1 MKKPTAEFI
10 GTFTL
15 VFFGCGAAVI
25 AELASAD
32 LGRSLGADQV
42 RYIITAKLL
51 PLGLIAGPGA
61 PAAPPTAWAGDL
73 PISLL
78 ALATSGTQVRARL
91 KDSDG
96 AELYVTG
103 VRYKNSSLKVRLTA
117 QAVEPS
123 EAGSWYD
130 VSAIDEFDT
139 TS

>member
-1 MKKPTAEFI
+1 
-10 GTFTL
+10 
-15 VFFGCGAAVI
+15 
-25 AELASAD
+25 LAPP
-32 LGRSLGADQV
+32 Q
-42 RYIITAKLL
+42 
-51 PLGLIAGPGA
+51 AGPGAEAMTAPA
-61 PAAPPTAWAGDL
+61 PAAPPTAWTGDL